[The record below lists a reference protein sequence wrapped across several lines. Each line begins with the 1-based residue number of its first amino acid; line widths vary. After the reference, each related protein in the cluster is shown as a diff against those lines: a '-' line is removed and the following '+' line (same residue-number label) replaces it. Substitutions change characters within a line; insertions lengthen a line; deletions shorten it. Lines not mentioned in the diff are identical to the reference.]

1 MDPFVGEIRLFA
13 GTFAPRGWLV
23 CNGQL
28 LPIRQYTALFSLLGT
43 TYGGDG
49 TTTFALPNL
58 IGRAAIHEGAGPG
71 LTPRSLGAQVG
82 EAATTL
88 QTTQLPNHTHVT
100 AAISA
105 TANSADP
112 TGRIWANPGGRS
124 QKIYS
129 DKSDTPLNA
138 GLVAPSGGGQPHN
151 NLQPYLEL
159 NYIVAIEGVFPQRP

>member
-58 IGRAAIHEGAGPG
+58 ISRAAIHEGAGPG
-71 LTPRSLGAQVG
+71 LTPRALGDQVG

-105 TANSADP
+105 AANSPDP

-129 DKSDTPLNA
+129 DKSDAPLNA
-138 GLVAPSGGGQPHN
+138 GLVASAGGGQPHN

-159 NYIVAIEGVFPQRP
+159 NYIMAIEGIFPQRP